1 MALTNHAGAEVA
13 FIFQRAAKRGAPD
26 ADVASQLRSVGKVI
40 KWQRRRSDAPEQPTK
55 SNYAAENV
63 TYLPIYF
70 QLGKC

>member
-1 MALTNHAGAEVA
+1 MALTNHARAEVA
-13 FIFQRAAKRGAPD
+13 FIFSRVAKRGAHD

-40 KWQRRRSDAPEQPTK
+40 KWQQRRSDTPEHPTE

>member
-1 MALTNHAGAEVA
+1 MALTNHARAEVA
-13 FIFQRAAKRGAPD
+13 FIFSRVAKRGAPD

-40 KWQRRRSDAPEQPTK
+40 KWQRRRSDTPEHPTE

-63 TYLPIYF
+63 TYPPIYF